1 MMNIKIPNDKKEELV
16 AQIQQFFMEEDL
28 DEIGRFQA
36 ERLIEEMI
44 KLVGPF
50 AYNQAIGDARKL
62 VSEKLT
68 NMEEDLY
75 VLEKMKGNKKRA
87 DGLFLFFFLMFLI
100 FMYFFFHI
108 TNCIF
113 SSAFHLIPFSF
124 SL

>member
-1 MMNIKIPNDKKEELV
+1 
-16 AQIQQFFMEEDL
+16 MEEDL

-44 KLVGPF
+44 KLVEF

-75 VLEKMKGNKKRA
+75 VLEKNEGNKKSRWA
-87 DGLFLFFFLMFLI
+87 LFIFSYVPYIHVLFLSHYQLYL
-100 FMYFFFHI
+100 
-108 TNCIF
+108 
-113 SSAFHLIPFSF
+113 
-124 SL
+124 